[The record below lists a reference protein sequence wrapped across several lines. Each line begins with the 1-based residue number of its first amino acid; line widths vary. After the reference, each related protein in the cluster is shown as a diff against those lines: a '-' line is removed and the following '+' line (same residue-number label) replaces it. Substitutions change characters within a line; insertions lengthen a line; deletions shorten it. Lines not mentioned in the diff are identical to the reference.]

1 MACMYIKMIVAIL
14 LLDAIWRYNEDF
26 EGTQVFIRRFCYLI
40 VWEAL
45 SLIA

>member
-1 MACMYIKMIVAIL
+1 MARMYIKMLGAIL

-26 EGTQVFIRRFCYLI
+26 KATQVFIRRFCYLI